1 MSLAVPDLVDA
12 TPSSRDRCVDALRAL
27 AVVVVVAWHWV
38 FSVTHWTADGRL
50 TMPNPVGDV
59 PGLWLATWLLQVMPL
74 FFVVGGYANL
84 AAWDAATRR
93 GDGAGAFLRSRL
105 RRLGR
110 PVAVFL
116 ACWAAVELVMYTLLP
131 GYRGVW
137 EYGRVVF
144 VPLWFLGVYAAVVA
158 LVPLTARLH
167 ARYRE
172 LVPVALGGAVVVAD
186 AGRLAGGV
194 DELGLVSSGLVWV
207 FAHQLGYWWRDGS
220 LVAGGRRRALTLA
233 LGGLA
238 ALVGL
243 TSLGPYPRSMVAVR
257 GEGASN
263 LLPTTACVAAL
274 AVFQLGVVLLVRPAL
289 ARWLARRRPWSVVVA
304 VNGVAMTVFTWHMT
318 ALLAAVL
325 VVQGSG
331 FELGS
336 QPTASWWTSRP
347 VWLLLPGVFL
357 AGLVALFSRVERR

>member
-1 MSLAVPDLVDA
+1 
-12 TPSSRDRCVDALRAL
+12 
-27 AVVVVVAWHWV
+27 
-38 FSVTHWTADGRL
+38 
-50 TMPNPVGDV
+50 
-59 PGLWLATWLLQVMPL
+59 MPL

-84 AAWDAATRR
+84 AAWDAGLRR
-93 GDGAGAFLRSRL
+93 GEGAVGFLRSRL

-116 ACWAAVELVMYTLLP
+116 ACWLAVEVVLGVAVP

-137 EYGRVVF
+137 AYGRVVF
-144 VPLWFLGVYAAVVA
+144 VPLWFLGVYAAVVG

-172 LVPVALGGAVVVAD
+172 LVPVALGAAILAAD
-186 AGRLAGGV
+186 AARLAAGV
-194 DELGLVSSGLVWV
+194 EAFGLVSSLLVWV
-207 FAHQLGYWWRDGS
+207 FAHQLGYWWRDGT
-220 LVAGGRRRALTLA
+220 LLAGGRRRALSLA

-238 ALVGL
+238 ALVAL
-243 TSLGPYPRSMVAVR
+243 TALGPYPRSMVAVR
-257 GEGASN
+257 GEGVSN

-274 AVFQLGVVLLVRPAL
+274 AVFQLGVALLLRPAL
-289 ARWLARRRPWSVVVA
+289 SRWLARRRPWSVVVA

-318 ALLAAVL
+318 ALLLAIL

-331 FELGS
+331 FELGD

-347 VWLLLPGVFL
+347 VWVVLPGVFL